1 MVIVNPGDG
10 TETGKEEDADRDQ
23 FINEMKADFEE
34 GKQKVT
40 QWKNNIINQGLGYSL
55 CYYFGSTIRPGSIQ
69 DRTIG
74 RNILSQTAEK
84 RTPAVRCCMDD

>member
-10 TETGKEEDADRDQ
+10 TETGKEAEDRDQ

-40 QWKNNIINQGLGYSL
+40 KWKNNIINQGLGYSL
-55 CYYFGSTIRPGSIQ
+55 
-69 DRTIG
+69 
-74 RNILSQTAEK
+74 
-84 RTPAVRCCMDD
+84 

>member
-10 TETGKEEDADRDQ
+10 TETGKEAEDRDQ

-40 QWKNNIINQGLGYSL
+40 KWKNNIINQGFGYSL
-55 CYYFGSTIRPGSIQ
+55 CNYFGSAIRPWSI
-69 DRTIG
+69 
-74 RNILSQTAEK
+74 
-84 RTPAVRCCMDD
+84 